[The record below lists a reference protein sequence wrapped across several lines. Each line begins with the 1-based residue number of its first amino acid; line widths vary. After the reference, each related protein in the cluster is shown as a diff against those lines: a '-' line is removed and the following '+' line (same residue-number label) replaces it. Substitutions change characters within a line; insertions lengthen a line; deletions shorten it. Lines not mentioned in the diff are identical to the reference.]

1 MLLIKN
7 CKLILGEFKEAITG
21 VIKDL
26 ESVQDIFIY
35 NEKIIKIKSNLKIDE
50 SFLKKYNIENFDK
63 ESLEVIDANFN
74 YVIPGVIDVHTHM
87 RDPGLT
93 EKEDFTTGSKACAK
107 GGVTTFIDMPNT
119 IPQTTTEEFLK
130 IKSQGAEG
138 RSYVDYGFHF
148 GGSNGD
154 NSSEI
159 LKVKDR
165 VASTKIFLNMSTGDM
180 LINNNSS
187 LENIFKSSK
196 IISVHAEGEKVE
208 EAIKLGIAYDKPVY
222 LCHISQESEVD
233 IIKKYKSEIKEMNKK
248 VKIYVEVA
256 PHHLFLNEEIKNQSE
271 LNKKLLIM
279 KPELKGAEDNR
290 ALLQGIKDG
299 IIDTVGTD
307 HAPHTLKDKE
317 AKLTFG
323 IPGVENSLEVMLN
336 LVKRD
341 EITLY
346 RLTKLMSENP
356 ADIFEI
362 SNKGRIQEGYDADLV
377 ILDMNNMYTI
387 SNKEVVSKCG
397 WTPYNNFLTG
407 GKVQKTILR
416 GHVVYSDNEFSNSLI
431 GKEIEYNIL

>member
-180 LINNNSS
+180 LINDNSS

-279 KPELKGAEDNR
+279 KPELKGAEDNK

-299 IIDTVGTD
+299 VIDTIGTD

-317 AKLTFG
+317 TKLTFG

>member
-7 CKLILGEFKEAITG
+7 CKLILGEFKEAVTG

-26 ESVQDIFIY
+26 ESVQDIFIH

-50 SFLKKYNIENFDK
+50 SFFKKYNIENFDK

-130 IKSQGAEG
+130 IKSQGAKG

-233 IIKKYKSEIKEMNKK
+233 IIKKYKAEIKEMNKK
-248 VKIYVEVA
+248 VKIYAEVA

-271 LNKKLLIM
+271 QNKMLLVM
-279 KPELKGAEDNR
+279 KPELKGAEDNK

-317 AKLTFG
+317 TKLTFG
-323 IPGVENSLEVMLN
+323 IPGVENSLEMMLN
-336 LVKRD
+336 LVKRN

-346 RLTKLMSENP
+346 RLIKLMSENP

-416 GHVVYSDNEFSNSLI
+416 GHVVYSDDEFCEKLI
-431 GKEIEYNIL
+431 GKEVEYNI